1 MKRSTERILTTHTG
15 SLPRPDDLVEM
26 MFARE
31 EGQPVDRTRLETRI
45 RSATAEVVQQQ
56 VRAGVD
62 VVSDGETGKP
72 GYSNYVKDRLTGFEG
87 QGSMRH
93 RAEEDDFPEYFRR
106 LRQDP
111 GLSHLKTP
119 ACTGPV
125 KLKDPDAVQR
135 DIANFQ
141 TALAAL
147 GAARPVDAFMTA
159 ASPGVIA
166 HFLDNQYYATHEA
179 YLAALVDAMKPEYEA
194 ISAAG
199 FVLQLDCPDLAM
211 SRHLGTSAGLSIEQ
225 FRARIQQQVEALNHA
240 VAGIPPEQLRMHL
253 CWGNYEGP
261 HHLDVPLKDIIDVVF
276 SARPSAISFEG
287 CNPRHD
293 HEWKLFE
300 QVKLPEG
307 KMLIPGM
314 LDSTTNYIEHPE
326 VVAQRIV
333 RYARVVGRENVLAG
347 TDCGFAHFVGRAQV
361 DPKIA
366 WAKLRAM
373 ADGARLASEELW

>member
-1 MKRSTERILTTHTG
+1 MKKSTDAILTTHPGTLARSPELHKVVQAIGRGEEVDMQAFDAAARQAVIDVVAKQVETG
-15 SLPRPDDLVEM
+15 ITVVNDGEQSKTSFSAYIR
-26 MFARE
+26 
-31 EGQPVDRTRLETRI
+31 QRL
-45 RSATAEVVQQQ
+45 SGLNGPEVV
-56 VRAGVD
+56 RP
-62 VVSDGETGKP
+62 K
-72 GYSNYVKDRLTGFEG
+72 NLHDRE
-87 QGSMRH
+87 
-93 RAEEDDFPEYFRR
+93 FPEYAARTGEQMHPTCIGPVGWSDFSAVEK
-106 LRQDP
+106 DIENMKAAVA
-111 GLSHLKTP
+111 KTP
-119 ACTGPV
+119 
-125 KLKDPDAVQR
+125 
-135 DIANFQ
+135 
-141 TALAAL
+141 
-147 GAARPVDAFMTA
+147 PVDAFMTS
-159 ASPGVIA
+159 ASPGTITN
-166 HFLDNQYYATHEA
+166 HHPNRYYANREA
-179 YLAALVDAMKPEYEA
+179 YLYAVADVMQREYEA
-194 ISAAG
+194 IAAAG

-373 ADGARLASEELW
+373 ADGAQLASAELW